1 MRKGV
6 KATGA
11 RPSVAFFSVPPLE
24 MALHMLIAFTYL
36 PGFVTMIFRGMPTV
50 WRGRHR
56 LIFCWLIFMQAV
68 SPGRKTLEEM
78 ARWTPATITAWRFGR
93 LRKAAS
99 WNVHLLVSW
108 LAHDLVATLPAPANG
123 ILYLFGDG
131 SHADKR
137 GTKNPVVQKGR
148 ISQHHPW
155 FFGLRFVLLMAAWD
169 GYRVP
174 VGFRLILPKRH
185 AAYRSENA
193 VFREMVAAFVPP
205 SWAKLVIVGGDAAYG
220 SKANMDMVQD
230 RDKADSARRWGF
242 VVAIARTWKTVEE
255 QSLKNLVTHVPH
267 TYDQC
272 TRVPRAQGRKG
283 RKTFWTYST
292 CLYLRHVGD
301 VTVVLSKKGR
311 NTGPQPTKILVT
323 NLAELTPSQV
333 VCIDQKRWAIE
344 LMNWELKSG
353 LGLGEHQV
361 SGDTNRSEKS
371 VGIAVLAY
379 LFVMRMRHHEIVPG
393 KPWSIFQLQ
402 HALRLR
408 VMTNQ
413 VEHTV
418 KVKMAKA
425 YNAA

>member
-1 MRKGV
+1 
-6 KATGA
+6 
-11 RPSVAFFSVPPLE
+11 
-24 MALHMLIAFTYL
+24 MLIAFTYL
-36 PGFVTMIFRGMPTV
+36 PGFVTIVFRGMPTV

-68 SPGRKTLEEM
+68 SPGRKTLAEM
-78 ARWTPATITAWRFGR
+78 ARWTPATLTAWRFGR
-93 LRKAAS
+93 VLKATY

-108 LAHDLVATLPAPANG
+108 LAQDLLTTLPAPANG

-148 ISQHHPW
+148 ISTHHPW
-155 FFGLRFVLLMAAWD
+155 FFGLRFVLLMAAWE

-174 VGFRLILPKRH
+174 VSFRLILPKRH
-185 AAYRSENA
+185 AEHCSENGL
-193 VFREMVAAFVPP
+193 FREMVAEFVPP

-220 SKANMDMVQD
+220 SKANMRMIQD
-230 RDKADSARRWGF
+230 RDKADPARRWAF
-242 VVAIARTWKTVEE
+242 VFAIARTWKTVEDKT
-255 QSLKNLVTHVPH
+255 LKNLVTHLPH
-267 TYDQC
+267 RYYQR
-272 TRVPRAQGRKG
+272 TRVPRETPGTGR
-283 RKTFWTYST
+283 RTFWTYHT
-292 CLYLRHVGD
+292 RVCLRHVGD
-301 VTVVLSKKGR
+301 VTLVLSKKGR
-311 NTGPQPTKILVT
+311 NMGPHRTKLLVT

-333 VCIDQKRWAIE
+333 VCIYQKRWTIE
-344 LMNWELKSG
+344 LVNWELKSG

-379 LFVMRMRHHEIVPG
+379 LFVLRVCHHEIIPG

-408 VMTNQ
+408 AMTNQ
-413 VEHTV
+413 VEHKV
-418 KVKMAKA
+418 KVKMAKTRK
-425 YNAA
+425 AA

>member
-1 MRKGV
+1 
-6 KATGA
+6 
-11 RPSVAFFSVPPLE
+11 

-36 PGFVTMIFRGMPTV
+36 PGFVTLVFRGMPTV

-78 ARWTPATITAWRFGR
+78 ARWTPASITAWRFGR
-93 LRKAAS
+93 LLKAAY

-108 LAHDLVATLPAPANG
+108 LAQDLVATLPAPANG

-137 GTKNPVVQKGR
+137 GTKNPVAQKGR

-169 GYRVP
+169 GYRLP
-174 VGFRLILPKRH
+174 VGFRLILPKHH
-185 AAYRSENA
+185 AGYRSENA
-193 VFREMVAAFVPP
+193 LFREMVGEFVPP

-220 SKANMDMVQD
+220 SKANMDRVKD
-230 RDKADSARRWGF
+230 RDTADTARRWGF
-242 VVAIARTWKTVEE
+242 VFAIARTWKTAEDKTI
-255 QSLKNLVTHVPH
+255 KNLVTHVPH
-267 TYDQC
+267 TYYQR
-272 TRVPRAQGRKG
+272 TRVPREQARQS
-283 RKTFWTYST
+283 RKTFWTFHT
-292 CLYLRHVGD
+292 RVCLRHIGE
-301 VTVVLSKKGR
+301 VTVVLSKRGR
-311 NTGPQPTKILVT
+311 NLGPKQTKILVT
-323 NLAELTPSQV
+323 NLAELTSSQV
-333 VCIDQKRWAIE
+333 VCIYQKRWAIE
-344 LMNWELKSG
+344 LLHWELKSG

-361 SGDTNRSEKS
+361 SGDKNRSEKS

-379 LFVMRMRHHEIVPG
+379 LFVLRVCHHEIVPG

-402 HALRLR
+402 HTLRLR

-413 VEHTV
+413 VEHKV

-425 YNAA
+425 CKAV

>member
-1 MRKGV
+1 
-6 KATGA
+6 
-11 RPSVAFFSVPPLE
+11 
-24 MALHMLIAFTYL
+24 MLIAFTYL
-36 PGFVTMIFRGMPTV
+36 PGFVTLVCRGMPTV

-68 SPGRKTLEEM
+68 SPGRKTLEEL
-78 ARWTPATITAWRFGR
+78 ARWTPAAITAWRFGR
-93 LRKAAS
+93 LLKAAY

-108 LAHDLVATLPAPANG
+108 LAQDLLTTLPAPANG

-137 GTKNPVVQKGR
+137 GTKNPVAQKGR
-148 ISQHHPW
+148 TSKHHPW

-169 GYRVP
+169 DYRLP
-174 VGFRLILPKRH
+174 VGCRLMLPKRH
-185 AAYRSENA
+185 AGYRSENA
-193 VFREMVAAFVPP
+193 LFREMVGEFVPP

-220 SKANMDMVQD
+220 SKANRRMVHD
-230 RDKADSARRWGF
+230 RDKADTARRWGF
-242 VVAIARTWKTVEE
+242 VFAIARTWKTVEE
-255 QSLKNLVTHVPH
+255 QSLKPLVTHRPH
-267 TYDQC
+267 KYDQC
-272 TRVPRAQGRKG
+272 TRVPREGRKG

-292 CLYLRHVGD
+292 CLGLRHVGD

-311 NTGPQPTKILVT
+311 NTGPQQTKILVT
-323 NLAELTPSQV
+323 NLAELTLSQV
-333 VCIDQKRWAIE
+333 VCIYQKRWAIE
-344 LMNWELKSG
+344 LMNWELRSG

-379 LFVMRMRHHEIVPG
+379 VFVMRMCHHEIVPG

-425 YNAA
+425 CKVA